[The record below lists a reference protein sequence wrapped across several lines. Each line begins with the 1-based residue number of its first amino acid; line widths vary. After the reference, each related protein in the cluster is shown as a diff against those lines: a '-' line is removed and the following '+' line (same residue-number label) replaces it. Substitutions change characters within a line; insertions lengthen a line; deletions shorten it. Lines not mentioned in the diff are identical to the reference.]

1 MESAVGCPAMRP
13 PRPCSAR
20 CAKAACSA
28 ALLLALAGGAQA
40 DVVYRWV
47 DADGLPV
54 FSDAPPAGAAAVP
67 LPQGPVN
74 VYAVRP
80 TSARAPNGTADDE
93 AGPEDEG
100 YAAARIVAPVAGATV
115 RANGGA
121 VTLRGQVSPP
131 LRDGHRAVLFLDGA
145 PLGEAAGTGDAA
157 VEFTL
162 ANVARGRHRVHIEV
176 VGHNGDTLLRGAPSV
191 FHVQRV
197 ALGR

>member
-1 MESAVGCPAMRP
+1 M
-13 PRPCSAR
+13 
-20 CAKAACSA
+20 
-28 ALLLALAGGAQA
+28 
-40 DVVYRWV
+40 VYRWV

-80 TSARAPNGTADDE
+80 TPAKAPNRAAGDE
-93 AGPEDEG
+93 AGAEDEG
-100 YAAARIVAPVAGATV
+100 YAAARIVVPAADEAV
-115 RANGGA
+115 RANGGE

-145 PLGEAAGTGDAA
+145 PLGEASGTGDAA

-176 VGHNGDTLLRGAPSV
+176 RDRDGDTLLRGAPSV

>member
-1 MESAVGCPAMRP
+1 MDSAVGCPAMRP
-13 PRPCSAR
+13 PRLCAAR
-20 CAKAACSA
+20 CAKAAGSA
-28 ALLLALAGGAQA
+28 ALLLALAAGAQA

-54 FSDAPPAGAAAVP
+54 FSDAPPAGAAAVQ

-80 TSARAPNGTADDE
+80 TPAKAPNRAAGDE
-93 AGPEDEG
+93 AGAEDED
-100 YAAARIVAPVAGATV
+100 YAAARIVAPAAGEAV

-145 PLGEAAGTGDAA
+145 PLGEASGTGDAA

-162 ANVARGRHRVHIEV
+162 ANVARGRHRAHIEI
-176 VGHNGDTLLRGAPSV
+176 VGRDGDTLLRGAPSV